1 MIRISQKKMPVGHS
15 RQQLEN
21 KIRRFLSV
29 HGNEEIRW
37 TIVRKSIDAR
47 RKDHLQYIYTVEVLV
62 SDEKKTIEGAEK
74 RDRNRKSYG
83 VVLSLA
89 RPETYSFPAPGK
101 KELVHRPVIVGSGPA
116 GLFCGWMLAQ
126 HGYRPLILEQGDRAE
141 SRKEKVNQFWESGKL
156 DPDCNVQFGEGGAG
170 TFSDGKLNTGVKDK
184 NNRNQEVLNIF
195 VRCGGPEEI
204 LYDARPHLGT
214 DHLVNIVSSMR
225 KQIEEWGGEVRFR
238 ARMTE
243 LLWKKREEGSVL
255 TGIKLSGGEII
266 ETDLCILACGHSARE
281 TFRMLTALPVLLEPK
296 SFAVGLRIEH
306 PQKMI
311 NDCQYGPDAPEEL
324 GAAPYKLAQTL
335 PNGRGVYSFCMCPGG
350 YVVNAA
356 SEPEKIAVNGMSYH
370 GRDSENAN
378 SALVVSV
385 HPEDFSAFHK
395 AGEPSV
401 LDGIAFQRAMEAA
414 AFRQGQGVVP
424 VQRLE
429 DFRKNRVGGIGTVRP
444 VHKGGWNCAN
454 LRPVLPDYLAA
465 SLEEGVEAF
474 DRKIHGFSMDDALF
488 SGVESRTSS
497 PIRITRDSHT
507 FQSSLKGLY
516 PCGEGAGYAG
526 GITSA
531 AMDGIRI
538 AEAIAAEYAPFQ
550 K

>member
-1 MIRISQKKMPVGHS
+1 MIRISQIKMPVVHS
-15 RQQLEN
+15 RQQLEDRIRHILSIHGDE
-21 KIRRFLSV
+21 KIQ
-29 HGNEEIRW
+29 W
-37 TIVRKSIDAR
+37 TIVRKSLDAR
-47 RKDHLQYIYTVEVLV
+47 RKDQLQYIYTVDVTV
-62 SDEKKTIEGAEK
+62 SDEKKKAERAGKRGRGKNTYGA
-74 RDRNRKSYG
+74 
-83 VVLSLA
+83 VLSLVT
-89 RPETYSFPAPGK
+89 PETYSFPAPGK
-101 KELVHRPVIVGSGPA
+101 KKLNHRPVIIGSGPA
-116 GLFCGWMLAQ
+116 GLFCGWMLAK
-126 HGYRPLILEQGDRAE
+126 HGYRPVILEQGDCAATR
-141 SRKEKVNQFWESGKL
+141 REKVNQFWESGKL

-184 NNRNQEVLNIF
+184 NHRNQEVLRIF

-204 LYDARPHLGT
+204 LYDAKPHLGT
-214 DHLVNIVSSMR
+214 DHLVKIVSSMR

-243 LLWKKREEGSVL
+243 LIWKKKEEEPVL
-255 TGIKLSGGEII
+255 TGIKVAGGEVI
-266 ETDLCILACGHSARE
+266 ETDLCILACGHSARG

-296 SFAVGLRIEH
+296 PFAVGLRIEH
-306 PQKMI
+306 PQNMI
-311 NDCQYGPDAPEEL
+311 NECQYGPDAPGEL

-335 PNGRGVYSFCMCPGG
+335 QNRRGVYSFCMCPGG

-370 GRDSENAN
+370 DRGSANAN
-378 SALVVSV
+378 SAIVVSV
-385 HPEDFSAFHK
+385 HPEDFSAFHQ
-395 AGEPSV
+395 AGDPAV

-414 AFRQGQGVVP
+414 AFRQGQGLVP

-429 DFRKNRVGGIGTVRP
+429 DFRKNRVGGIGTVNP

-454 LRPVLPDYLAA
+454 LRPVLPEYLAA
-465 SLEEGVEAF
+465 SLEEGVAAF
-474 DRKIHGFSMDDALF
+474 DRKIHGFAMDDALF

-497 PIRITRDSHT
+497 PIRITRDPHT

-538 AEAIAAEYAPFQ
+538 AEAVAAEYAPFQ
-550 K
+550 